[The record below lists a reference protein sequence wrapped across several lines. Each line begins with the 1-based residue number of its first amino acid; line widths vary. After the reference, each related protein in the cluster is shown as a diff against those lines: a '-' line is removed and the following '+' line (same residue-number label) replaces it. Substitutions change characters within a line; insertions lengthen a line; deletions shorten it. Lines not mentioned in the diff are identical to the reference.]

1 MSLLKPMF
9 FIQKYG
15 FAKDILNTNIKN
27 IKTVIHSLKVMIW
40 EGQKAAEGQPRPG
53 GPEIYSFGPQPEF
66 RL

>member
-1 MSLLKPMF
+1 MVLLRTFSK
-9 FIQKYG
+9 KY
-15 FAKDILNTNIKN
+15 KKN
-27 IKTVIHSLKVMIW
+27 IKTYIHSLKVMIW